1 MASFI
6 CAPCLPRP
14 GRNCACLH
22 PAGPGRPGKLTLIA
36 GEESVIGDPAGAS
49 AETRLPAAVR
59 RQCWRPGRA
68 AASAGFSRPRH
79 GHVSSVVERAGGAGI
94 VIVGGA
100 MAGGNAAVTLREEG
114 YRDRVT
120 IIGAEPGVPFGR
132 PPLSKTYLR
141 SAEDLAGWL
150 VRPASWYEEHDVDR
164 LVGSSVAVIDT
175 AAHTVR
181 LGSGQELPYQQV
193 LIATGGRNRKLGLP
207 GSGLP
212 GVHYLRT
219 VADCEAIK
227 AEAVAGR
234 RAVIVG
240 MSFIGSEVAASLT
253 QLGVHVTAIFPGRFP
268 LERVLGGEVGAVFD
282 AIHRANGVE
291 LLAGE
296 QVATFEGTERL
307 EAVTTASG
315 VRVACDFAVA
325 GIGIEPV
332 VPAVAGQSVA
342 QDNGVLVDELCRA
355 SAADVY
361 AAGDVANH
369 LHPLFGRVRVEHY
382 NNAEKQGA
390 AAARSMLGS
399 DAPYDYLYSFWS
411 DQYEHKLE
419 YVGHAT
425 KWDEL
430 VIRGSLRKGQF
441 VGFYLVN
448 GIVRAAVGL
457 DRGGDPEL
465 DPDQEMAAA
474 ARLVAAAA
482 QPAPKLL
489 ADERVDLRSLG
500 G

>member
-1 MASFI
+1 VLKVA
-6 CAPCLPRP
+6 
-14 GRNCACLH
+14 
-22 PAGPGRPGKLTLIA
+22 
-36 GEESVIGDPAGAS
+36 
-49 AETRLPAAVR
+49 
-59 RQCWRPGRA
+59 
-68 AASAGFSRPRH
+68 
-79 GHVSSVVERAGGAGI
+79 ERAGGTGI

-100 MAGGNAAVTLREEG
+100 MTGGNAAVTLREEG

-120 IIGAEPGVPFGR
+120 VISPEPGVPFGR

-141 SAEDLAGWL
+141 SEEDLAGWY
-150 VRPASWYEEHDVDR
+150 VRPAGWYEEHDVDCI
-164 LVGSSVAVIDT
+164 GSSAAVIDT
-175 AAHTVR
+175 AAHTVL
-181 LGSGQELPYQQV
+181 LGSGQELPYRQV
-193 LIATGGRNRKLGLP
+193 LIATGGRNRKLKLP
-207 GSGLP
+207 GADLP

-227 AEAVAGR
+227 REAVAGR
-234 RAVIVG
+234 RAVVVG

-253 QLGVHVTAIFPGRFP
+253 QLGVHVTTIFPGRFP
-268 LERVLGGEVGAVFD
+268 LERVLGGDVGAVFS

-296 QVATFEGTERL
+296 QVAGFEGTERL

-315 VRVACDFAVA
+315 VRVPCDFVVA

-332 VPAVAGQSVA
+332 VPAVTGQSIA
-342 QDNGVLVDELCRA
+342 QDNGVLVDERCRA

-419 YVGHAT
+419 YVGHVT
-425 KWDEL
+425 SWDDF
-430 VIRGSLRKGQF
+430 VVRGSLEEGKF
-441 VGFYLVN
+441 VGFYLVK
-448 GIVRAAVGL
+448 GVVRAAVGL

-474 ARLVAAAA
+474 AGLVAAAA
-482 QPAPKLL
+482 QPPAGQL
-489 ADERVDLRSLG
+489 ADERVDLRSLTRQA
-500 G
+500 